1 MLEMNE
7 TKSYTGA
14 LRAKKVLIYLV
25 CTLLA
30 ALSIFPFW
38 IMFVNATRTS
48 SDIQSYFSV
57 IPGGMLLNNFDTLMH
72 RQNFNILQACLNST
86 FISGSTTSLALYISC
101 LTAYGFFVYR
111 FRMNKPL
118 YTFILAVLM
127 IPAQV
132 SAVGFFNF
140 MYTLGLNNTFA
151 PLIIPAAASPA
162 IVFFMRQ
169 YMLGALPL
177 EIVEAARID
186 GAGEFQ
192 TFNIIALPLLK
203 PAIATQAIFVFIS
216 SWNNLF
222 TPSMILS
229 SQDKFTMPLLVQL
242 LQSDRFRTDYG
253 TVYLGIALTI
263 LPLFIVY
270 FLLSKHIIRG
280 VSMGGVKE

>member
-1 MLEMNE
+1 MNE
-7 TKSYTGA
+7 TKSYSGA
-14 LRAKKVLIYLV
+14 LHGKKVLIYIV

-30 ALSIFPFW
+30 VLSIFPFW
-38 IMFVNATRTS
+38 IMLVNATRTS
-48 SDIQSYFSV
+48 SEIQSYFSV
-57 IPGGMLLNNFDTLMH
+57 IPGGMLMKNFDTLMN
-72 RQNFNILQACLNST
+72 RQNFNILQACINST
-86 FISGSTTSLALYISC
+86 FVSGTSTALAVYVAS
-101 LTAYGFFVYR
+101 LTAYGFYVYR
-111 FRMNKPL
+111 FKFNKPL
-118 YTFILAVLM
+118 YAFILAVLM

-140 MYTLGLNNTFA
+140 MYTLGLNNTFT

-169 YMLGALPL
+169 YMLGSLPL

-186 GAGEFQ
+186 GAGEFK

-203 PAIATQAIFVFIS
+203 PAIATQAIFVFIT

-253 TVYLGIALTI
+253 TVYLGIALTV

-270 FLLSKHIIRG
+270 FLLSKYIIRG
-280 VSMGGVKE
+280 VAMGGVKE

>member
-1 MLEMNE
+1 MNK
-7 TKSYTGA
+7 TQSYSGA
-14 LRAKKVLIYLV
+14 LRAKKALIHIV
-25 CTLLA
+25 CFLLA

-38 IMFVNATRTS
+38 IMIVNATRMS

-57 IPGGMLLNNFDTLMH
+57 IPGGMLLKNFDTLMN
-72 RQNFNILQACLNST
+72 RQNFNIIQACLNST
-86 FISGSTTSLALYISC
+86 FVSGTSTALSLYVSC
-101 LTAYGFFVYR
+101 LTAYGFFVYH
-111 FRMNKPL
+111 FKLNKPL
-118 YTFILAVLM
+118 YGFIMAVLM

-151 PLIIPAAASPA
+151 PLIIPAAAAPA
-162 IVFFMRQ
+162 VVFFMRQ
-169 YMLGALPL
+169 YMVGSLPL
-177 EIVEAARID
+177 EIVEASRID
-186 GAGEFQ
+186 GASEFK
-192 TFNIIALPLLK
+192 TFNMIALPMLK
-203 PAIATQAIFVFIS
+203 PAIATQAIFIFIT

-270 FLLSKHIIRG
+270 FLLSKYIIRG
-280 VSMGGVKE
+280 VAMGGVKE